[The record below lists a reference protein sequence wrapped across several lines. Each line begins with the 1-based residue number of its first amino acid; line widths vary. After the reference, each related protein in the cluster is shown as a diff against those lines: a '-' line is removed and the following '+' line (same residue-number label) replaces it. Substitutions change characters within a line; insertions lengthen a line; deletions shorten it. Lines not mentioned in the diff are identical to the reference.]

1 MPDIRLERSFNVSPE
16 RLFKVISSRASLV
29 QWWGHDGMTLPDE
42 QLDFSRLGPWHSEM
56 LSDEGNRF
64 KMSGQ
69 VTHVEPPKTIGFTWG
84 WHDPDDHRGE
94 ESHVTF
100 TVVETATGAK
110 LIIDHRDLPSD
121 EVAARHSTGWN
132 GPLTRLE
139 RFLNDDDQK

>member
-16 RLFKVISSRASLV
+16 RLFEVISSRASLV

-42 QLDFSRLGPWHSEM
+42 HLDFSRLGPWHSEM

-69 VTHVEPPKTIGFTWG
+69 VTHVEAPKTIGFTWG
-84 WHDPDDHRGE
+84 WHDPEDQRGA

-110 LIIDHRDLPSD
+110 LIIDHRDLPSE

-139 RFLNDDDQK
+139 RYLNDDHQK